1 MELRH
6 LHYFMAVAEEL
17 HFGRAARRLH
27 ISQPP
32 LSQQIRE
39 LEQELGVRLFER
51 TSRSVRLTEAGSV
64 FYQQAGQ
71 VFTQL
76 ERAVSLA
83 QAVERGESGRLRVG
97 FCAPAMEGT
106 LPFGLREFGKRYPD
120 VRLELLEARTPELLD
135 ALRRERIDVGFV
147 RLYRE
152 QPDGLE
158 SELFFREP
166 YLLAVPEGHRLDGAE
181 SVGLAQLDGE
191 PLLLVPQQ
199 EHPKL
204 YAAFLLA
211 FENAGVQPR
220 IVRQVAGK
228 QTMAAL
234 TVAGEGLCF
243 LPASM
248 RSVARQGLRLLSI
261 ADALPQVE
269 VFMAWHK
276 GAASALVGRFVES
289 LRPFRRDR
297 LSMQNLTRS
306 GASGTE
312 L

>member
-39 LEQELGVRLFER
+39 LEQELGVLLFAR
-51 TSRSVRLTEAGSV
+51 TSRSVRLTPAGDA
-64 FYQQAGQ
+64 FYQQSKL

-76 ERAVSLA
+76 EHAVSQA
-83 QAVERGESGRLRVG
+83 QAVERGESGTLRVG
-97 FCAPAMEGT
+97 FCAPAMEGN
-106 LPFGLREFGKRYPD
+106 LPFALREFGALFPD
-120 VRLELLEARTPELLD
+120 VRLDLLETRTPELLE
-135 ALRRERIDVGFV
+135 ALRREQVDVGFV
-147 RLYRE
+147 RLCQER
-152 QPDGLE
+152 PAGLE
-158 SELFFREP
+158 AALFFREP
-166 YLLAVPEGHRLDGAE
+166 YLLAVPGGHRLDGVE
-181 SVGLAQLDGE
+181 SVSLADLNGE

-199 EHPKL
+199 EHPRL

-220 IVRQVAGK
+220 IVRQVASK

-248 RSVARQGLRLLSI
+248 RKFARKGLCLLPI
-261 ADALPQVE
+261 ADAVPQVE
-269 VFMAWHK
+269 IFMSWNKDAP
-276 GAASALVGRFVES
+276 SALRGRFVENLLSFKS
-289 LRPFRRDR
+289 LDHI
-297 LSMQNLTRS
+297 
-306 GASGTE
+306 E
-312 L
+312 